1 MKKMRLFWR
10 ASVVGVSLVCVAAA
24 DAAAQTPATSP
35 PHTPDLLGIYTGMPA
50 AAARAQLQKHS
61 STINVTTNNKSD
73 GFDLVIPDPSIR
85 DITNVYLT
93 LLPNDPAVW
102 MVERSQ
108 GFSAQNP
115 MSRTALLT
123 ALHEKYGKETL
134 TNDRGGGGLYLY
146 WIYDQTGKLLS
157 SADMDLAGCN
167 PAFFRNYLQTG
178 PPSSLNALEAACFR
192 SFFAVTAMLNL
203 RDAQLLESYAVQL
216 VNLPYALKGATATG
230 NANKAAADRARQEQT
245 DKADKNKPTF

>member
-10 ASVVGVSLVCVAAA
+10 ASVVGASLVCLAVA
-24 DAAAQTPATSP
+24 DASAQTPATAP

-50 AAARAQLQKHS
+50 VAARAQLQKHS
-61 STINVTTNNKSD
+61 ANINVTTNNKSD
-73 GFDLVIPDPSIR
+73 GFDLVIPDPNSQ

-93 LLPNDPAVW
+93 APPNDPAVW
-102 MVERSQ
+102 MVQRSQ
-108 GFSAQNP
+108 GFTPQNP

-123 ALHEKYGKETL
+123 ALHDKYGKETL

-146 WIYDQTGKLLS
+146 WIFDQTGKLLT
-157 SADMDLAGCN
+157 SAAMDLTGCN

-178 PPSSLNALEAACFR
+178 PPPSLVGQEATCFR
-192 SFFAVTAMLNL
+192 SFFAVTAIISM
-203 RDAQLLESYAVQL
+203 RDAQLVDSYAVQL
-216 VNLPYALKGATATG
+216 VNLPYALTGATATG

-245 DKADKNKPTF
+245 DKANKNKPTF